1 MKISKRP
8 RAFHAAAAVFG
19 HAYQPVAGADGLVL
33 SVAAAVATQPTN
45 QRPSSLGGANQLPGK
60 GRECEAASACLPA
73 CLWLCQICCPCT
85 DSPVSSFHAI
95 RALRTRRK
103 RREKKSYTHLLP
115 PPWSQSRNRF

>member
-73 CLWLCQICCPCT
+73 FGYARFVVPAQT
-85 DSPVSSFHAI
+85 VQFQAFI
-95 RALRTRRK
+95 RSER
-103 RREKKSYTHLLP
+103 
-115 PPWSQSRNRF
+115 